1 MVCTDAVIIA
11 SQRVSVRISDVA
23 SYAATLNWKLYLLMT
38 PTSAYTTVWDNGS
51 TQYNSSFNSTLRAT
65 ALCTADTSNFISVAS
80 SNVTDIQLNNTFI
93 LMADSSQLALAEL
106 LIVYSKCS
114 HKTCRRCSSA
124 TNCTL
129 CFDATLFKQLG
140 SCVTACSSQYYTF
153 ADEMQCYSKCP
164 TGTYAEE
171 ATVSCVKCTSPCL
184 QCTSASTCLA
194 CSTNYF
200 LYNSSCLNSCPSGF
214 YANNQSKSC

>member
-23 SYAATLNWKLYLLMT
+23 SYAATLNWKLYLLMA
-38 PTSAYTTVWDNGS
+38 PTSAYTTVWDNGF

-93 LMADSSQLALAEL
+93 LMADSSPLALAEL

-153 ADEMQCYSKCP
+153 TDDEVGMRVVDALIDRAKAGLEVKLMADAVGSRRLSKKS
-164 TGTYAEE
+164 GKRMEE
-171 ATVSCVKCTSPCL
+171 AGVQFESL
-184 QCTSASTCLA
+184 
-194 CSTNYF
+194 F
-200 LYNSSCLNSCPSGF
+200 
-214 YANNQSKSC
+214 